1 MPALWIFIQTIGSKN
16 ILSFNDAK
24 VKETIFTYDY
34 SDNRKNEIV
43 L

>member
-1 MPALWIFIQTIGSKN
+1 MPALWLFIEAIGSKN
-16 ILSFNDAK
+16 ILSFKDAN

-34 SDNRKNEIV
+34 SDNWKNEIV